1 MNSIHIDAHQHFWIC
16 SHDECDWIDDSMAA
30 LRLNLLPEE
39 LALELNQNGFAR
51 PIAVQARQTLE
62 ETRWLIEQ
70 ADRTSTVFA
79 VVGWVDLRAPDA
91 RAQLA
96 GQHKPG
102 TRPAF
107 GVMGAIQDRFVVSRW
122 ESA

>member
-16 SHDECDWIDDSMAA
+16 SHDEWDWIDDSMAA

-51 PIAVQARQTLE
+51 PIAVQTRQTLE
-62 ETRWLIEQ
+62 ETLWLIEQ
-70 ADRTSTVFA
+70 ADGTSTVFA

-102 TRPAF
+102 ARPVF
-107 GVMGAIQDRFVVSRW
+107 GVRERFKVALS
-122 ESA
+122 